1 MIFGKFI
8 SNCNRRGPVRPAYDI
23 QGDAETRAG
32 GPMRYVSWLGHWFGQ
47 LIPASGPHIR
57 RESRSGRMVPGGA
70 AQLSNEDL
78 FYIAM
83 LGPHV

>member
-1 MIFGKFI
+1 MFHPIGRVLF
-8 SNCNRRGPVRPAYDI
+8 RRH
-23 QGDAETRAG
+23 AEACVEVLV
-32 GPMRYVSWLGHWFGQ
+32 RYVSWFGSWIAR
-47 LIPASGPHIR
+47 LTPASAPQRG
-57 RESRSGRMVPGGA
+57 REQDARAS

>member
-1 MIFGKFI
+1 
-8 SNCNRRGPVRPAYDI
+8 
-23 QGDAETRAG
+23 
-32 GPMRYVSWLGHWFGQ
+32 MRYVSWLGHWFGH
-47 LIPASGPHIR
+47 LIPASGPHVR
-57 RESRSGRMVPGGA
+57 GESRSGRMVPGDA